1 MEQFRG
7 QLTRNG
13 QVIIEHVEGR
23 LDVETGPGG
32 ATFWTGYFAV
42 PPGQSVEREEPF
54 QQIPDFELRRGS
66 GNDRHVVIDL
76 GQAIDAFRAG

>member
-13 QVIIEHVEGR
+13 QVIIDSVEGR

-54 QQIPDFELRRGS
+54 ELLLADGRRHKVRIERV
-66 GNDRHVVIDL
+66 NKT
-76 GQAIDAFRAG
+76 AAGTTASFGKG

>member
-13 QVIIEHVEGR
+13 QVIIDNVEGR
-23 LDVETGPGG
+23 LDIETGPGG

-42 PPGQSVEREEPF
+42 PPGQTVERDEPF
-54 QQIPDFELRRGS
+54 ELLLS
-66 GNDRHVVIDL
+66 GGRKSKIRVERVN
-76 GQAIDAFRAG
+76 QSAAGMTASFGKG